1 MKILANLDLVKNQ
14 LLNAIAQNVATDPTE
29 GLVEGWVIYNTTDHV
44 FKYYNGTAW
53 VPLTE
58 AATVTVETSIN
69 DQSTND
75 NPVGPAAV
83 YDFTTDPA
91 NWSTGTDG
99 QVLVVDGT
107 SVTGVSIDS
116 TPSEDSTNLV
126 TSGGVKAAIDAV
138 TFDPTGTAR
147 DGQVMAVSVTTDPET
162 SEETKTVVG
171 KSIDE
176 SPIAD
181 SNNLIT
187 SGGVK
192 AAIDAIDPTGGVANG
207 QLLTSVVTTDPD
219 SGEVTSRTVAGTVI
233 DQTVDA
239 NGTGVPT
246 TAAVAAAVA
255 AIQSMEFIG
264 TVGSDGTVT
273 SADTDIDGQVLMDL
287 TNFKKGWTFVVSG
300 TLPAATSGFAQTLN
314 AGDMIITLANDPAF
328 TVSNFSLVVKN
339 MDGVVMGPSSATNG
353 NIALFDGATGT
364 LIKDSGYQLSALTI
378 TVQVDNPTLTSESG
392 VCTWTIQHNQNNRNI
407 DVTVFDA
414 NWEKVLPDI
423 VLPDTNNLQ
432 IKITSATDISP
443 NAYHAIIQASGP
455 WTA

>member
-107 SVTGVSIDS
+107 SVAGVSIDS

-126 TSGGVKAAIDAV
+126 
-138 TFDPTGTAR
+138 
-147 DGQVMAVSVTTDPET
+147 
-162 SEETKTVVG
+162 
-171 KSIDE
+171 
-176 SPIAD
+176 
-181 SNNLIT
+181 T

-273 SADTDIDGQVLMDL
+273 SADATIDGQLLMNL

-300 TLPAATSGFAQTLN
+300 TLPTSVSGFAQTLN